1 MEYRLKNREM
11 PEDWWELQTALQA
24 QLGCGSW
31 GRNEGLGLRGRLTPL
46 AIRKPTGGGDGALPK
61 MRNCSALGNDF
72 LVAGAVPQVQDRPR
86 KLCEV
91 SRSCRTIL
99 AHTAQRHAPKRTGA
113 FEYLGE

>member
-1 MEYRLKNREM
+1 M
-11 PEDWWELQTALQA
+11 PEDWWKLPTALQA
-24 QLGCGSW
+24 QLGCGSQ

-46 AIRKPTGGGDGALPK
+46 AIRKPAGGGDGALPK
-61 MRNCSALGNDF
+61 MRNCSALDNYF
-72 LVAGAVPQVQDRPR
+72 LVAGAAPQVQGRPR

-99 AHTAQRHAPKRTGA
+99 AHTAQHHAPERTGT